1 MFLNVF
7 KCSAHHVGFT
17 AVPLLR
23 PNFLDVKCSSIC
35 VLTCA
40 GFLVSIHLTE
50 SNKEEKVN
58 VSVQVGRV

>member
-1 MFLNVF
+1 MFL
-7 KCSAHHVGFT
+7 SSTHHVCFT

-23 PNFLDVKCSSIC
+23 PNFLDVKCSSMC

-40 GFLVSIHLTE
+40 GFVVSIHLTE